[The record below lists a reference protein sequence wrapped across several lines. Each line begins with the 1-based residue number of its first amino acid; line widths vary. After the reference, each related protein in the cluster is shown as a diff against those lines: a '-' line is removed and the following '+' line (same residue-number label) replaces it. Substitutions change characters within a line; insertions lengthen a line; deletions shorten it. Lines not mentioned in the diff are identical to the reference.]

1 MKTCWRDGWL
11 ETGPADMP
19 SLDGK
24 WEMVPCVVLV
34 LRVGNQ
40 EVTIKM
46 PHEQFSVALMDRV
59 PVRCRVLSK
68 PVSKPRRRTLSKKH
82 RGGNPC

>member
-1 MKTCWRDGWL
+1 MARIESWRDGWL
-11 ETGPADMP
+11 ETGPADMQ
-19 SLDGK
+19 SLDQKLGVIPQ
-24 WEMVPCVVLV
+24 EMVPCVTLV
-34 LRVGNQ
+34 LRVGDQ

-68 PVSKPRRRTLSKKH
+68 PISKPKVRAR
-82 RGGNPC
+82 